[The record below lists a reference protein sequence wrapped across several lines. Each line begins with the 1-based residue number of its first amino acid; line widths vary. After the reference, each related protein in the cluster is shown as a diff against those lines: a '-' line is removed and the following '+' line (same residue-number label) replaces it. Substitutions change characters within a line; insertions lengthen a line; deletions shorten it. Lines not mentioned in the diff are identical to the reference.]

1 MLNLRLNFFKM
12 LSKIKTIIVIFF
24 VFLPSVIIAQCS
36 ITLDEAIHID
46 CYGDNTGSIIVDV
59 ENDSTSTLYFWS
71 GPLGF
76 SSVVKDISNLL
87 SGHYQLIVNDLSTS
101 CIDTFNYTIQQPMQI
116 TAEFTLFGLCEIG
129 DSADVSTFV
138 YGGTPPYTYL
148 WSTGVTTPSTTN
160 LAPGSYNLKINDKNG
175 CVNWGWLTVTIP
187 APLQAYMSISDA
199 DCKDDNTGSVQVFVT
214 GGTPPYDF
222 YWPDNIID
230 LDKTNSSV
238 LGELLEGTYA
248 VEIIDEMGCILQ
260 DTASVI
266 HNPKICLEVYS
277 AFSPNEDSNHDFWEI
292 KNIEF
297 YPEALVEVY
306 CRTGDR
312 VYRRRNY
319 QNTLKDAFNGKVDGK
334 ILPSA
339 TYYYIINLENGDEPF
354 TGTVTIVR

>member
-1 MLNLRLNFFKM
+1 MI
-12 LSKIKTIIVIFF
+12 SKFKTIIVVFF
-24 VFLPSVIIAQCS
+24 TFLPSIIMAQCT
-36 ITLDEAIHID
+36 ITLDEATHIN
-46 CYGDNTGSIIVDV
+46 CYGDNTGAISVNV
-59 ENDSTSTLYFWS
+59 ASSPATTLYFWT

-87 SGHYQLIVNDLSTS
+87 AGDYQLIVNETSTS
-101 CIDTFNYTIQQPMQI
+101 CVDTFNYTVQQPLQI
-116 TAEFTLFGLCEIG
+116 TAKFTLSGLCVSG
-129 DSADVSTFV
+129 DSADVSTLV
-138 YGGTPPYTYL
+138 YGGTPPYTYN
-148 WSTGVTTPSTTN
+148 WSVGGVSTASISG
-160 LAPGSYNLKINDKNG
+160 LIPGYYALTITDANG
-175 CVNWGWLTVTIP
+175 CTSLPLPCVIVLP
-187 APLQAYMSISDA
+187 PPLQAFMSIADA
-199 DCKDDNTGSVQVFVT
+199 DCKDDNTGSIQAYVS

-230 LDKTNSSV
+230 LDKANTSI

-260 DTASVI
+260 DTATVI

-277 AFSPNEDSNHDFWEI
+277 AFSPNEDSNHDFWQI
-292 KNIEF
+292 KNIKF

-306 CRTGDR
+306 NRSGDR
-312 VYRRRNY
+312 IFRRREY

-334 ILPSA
+334 RLPSA